1 MVPVPK
7 VAVVVPSYALFE
19 DVMPDTVNALFVI
32 FAVVV
37 WPELI
42 E

>member
-19 DVMPDTVNALFVI
+19 DVMPDTVRAL
-32 FAVVV
+32 AVTLAVEV
-37 WPELI
+37 
-42 E
+42 